1 MAKNAPCFPYI
12 ALCTV
17 YQGFLRDC
25 NECLLLYLFDCPDNK
40 QFCVP
45 VLEGKPYSQKSRQRT
60 KNADRYSDTNW
71 NFNAIYPITLAEY

>member
-1 MAKNAPCFPYI
+1 MAKNVLCFPCI

-17 YQGFLRDC
+17 CQGFLRDC

-40 QFCVP
+40 QCYVP
-45 VLEGKPYSQKSRQRT
+45 VLEGKPYSQKRRWRT
-60 KNADRYSDTNW
+60 KNADRYCDTNW